1 LHGWISTALGVML
14 IPGANLLT
22 DITTSHPAMQWQG
35 HLLIA
40 VLDGVEGDAAAAIHH
55 ERFRNRRRG
64 TGREAALAMAAEGAG
79 WLIGWKAGGGEQVA

>member
-55 ERFRNRRRG
+55 KGFRNRRRG

-79 WLIGWKAGGGEQVA
+79 WLIG